1 MSAKVTDH
9 PRAANVAKARPEVRS
24 SKAKPLEGAIDAAI
38 LKGTKKPRSIDP
50 YALTVTRAT
59 EPSSYQGI
67 RRRKFVPSPQTR
79 RLHSEAL
86 RETLELYFEDV
97 WRDFADSC
105 NVSSYHCLY
114 DLASIE
120 LVPIIRK
127 GLPAEVVPA
136 TAHDMGVSKETLFHW
151 LGMARSTT
159 NRKVLEKNVLSP
171 DASEKILG
179 LQKLVGLVESIMEE
193 SGTAS
198 DFNAA
203 HWVAQWLEMPLPAFG
218 NKKPSEY
225 MDTLTGQEMVAR
237 ALARMQSG
245 AYA

>member
-1 MSAKVTDH
+1 MSAKVTDR
-9 PRAANVAKARPEVRS
+9 PRAGNVAKARPEVRS

-38 LKGTKKPRSIDP
+38 LKGTKKPRSIAP
-50 YALTVTRAT
+50 YALPVTRAT

-67 RRRKFVPSPQTR
+67 RRRKFVPSPQTP

-86 RETLELYFEDV
+86 RKALKGTFKGI
-97 WRDFADSC
+97 WRHSTDAG
-105 NVSSYHCLY
+105 NVSVYHGIYGLS
-114 DLASIE
+114 LNA
-120 LVPIIRK
+120 LVPLIRQ

-136 TAHDMGVSKETLFHW
+136 TAHDMGVNKETLFHW
-151 LGMARSTT
+151 LGLARSTT